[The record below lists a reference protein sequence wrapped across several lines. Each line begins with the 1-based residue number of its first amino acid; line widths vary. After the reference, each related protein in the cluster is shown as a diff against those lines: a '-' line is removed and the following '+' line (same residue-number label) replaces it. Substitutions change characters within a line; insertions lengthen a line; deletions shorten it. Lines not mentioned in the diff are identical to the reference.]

1 MSERN
6 KSLMMFVIGIV
17 VVGLMLLSMD
27 IPEEKDEPV
36 KINNS
41 KEK

>member
-1 MSERN
+1 MNETM
-6 KSLMMFVIGIV
+6 KSLMMLIIGIV
-17 VVGLMLLSMD
+17 VVGLMLMSMD
-27 IPEEKDEPV
+27 TPKEKDEPV

>member
-1 MSERN
+1 MSETM
-6 KSLMMFVIGIV
+6 KSLMMLIIGIT
-17 VVGLMLLSMD
+17 VVGLMLMTMD
-27 IPEEKDEPV
+27 TPKEKDGTV